1 MTEPNFNSTMKTSIS
16 NLSLPDSPSD
26 YTVLPFA
33 TPRIEPGNYRLRI
46 VIRARSAIDAAQAFL
61 KSTFGMAGGPILSA
75 SSLIQITHGGSTG
88 LNYNGSL
95 AVQTTNPPNEMSL
108 DPCDHEILHHTTG
121 EITVSAAGYLSLAFA
136 GEAGW
141 TLVECVIDVEPI

>member
-1 MTEPNFNSTMKTSIS
+1 MKTIVNS
-16 NLSLPDSPSD
+16 LTLPDSPSD

-46 VIRARSAIDAAQAFL
+46 TIRARSEIDANSAFL
-61 KSTFGMAGGPILSA
+61 KTTFGMAGGPILSA

-95 AVQTTNPPNEMSL
+95 AVQTLNPPNEMPL

-121 EITVSAAGYLSLAFA
+121 EITVSAAGYLSLAFC

-141 TLVECVIDVEPI
+141 TLVECVIDVEPIV

>member
-1 MTEPNFNSTMKTSIS
+1 MKTSIS
-16 NLSLPDSPSD
+16 NLSLSDSPSD

-33 TPRIEPGNYRLRI
+33 TSRIEPGNYRLRI

-88 LNYNGSL
+88 LNYDGSL

-121 EITVSAAGYLSLAFA
+121 EITVSTAGYLSLAFA

-141 TLVECVIDVEPI
+141 TLVECVIEVEPIV